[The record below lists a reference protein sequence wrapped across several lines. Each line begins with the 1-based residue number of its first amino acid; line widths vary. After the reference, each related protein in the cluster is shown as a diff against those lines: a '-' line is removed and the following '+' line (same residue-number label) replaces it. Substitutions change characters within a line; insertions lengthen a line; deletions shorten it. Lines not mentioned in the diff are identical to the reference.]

1 MEEKAIFKKPD
12 IFTRPFAVL
21 ILGFAGGFFDA
32 YTYVARGKVFCNA
45 QTGNLILMTI
55 GLAGGEGLNAL
66 RYLVPVAFFILA
78 NFVGEAVYRLAKR
91 KARRKGM
98 PDDTERFLYH
108 CGILAAEIL
117 LLTVVGGIPVSF
129 TTVLPNALISS
140 VAALQYH
147 AFRDMN
153 GVPLSTVFCT
163 NNLRLLSGHLFSAA
177 ADKDKVSLKKAGKYL
192 LLIACFFCGV
202 AAGYF
207 LTDWAMQ
214 YAILFISA
222 LFAALLLWVLAIRRK
237 EARSALNDKNAEE
250 TEKEVL

>member
-129 TTVLPNALISS
+129 PTVLPNALISS

-147 AFRDMN
+147 AFRDM
-153 GVPLSTVFCT
+153 
-163 NNLRLLSGHLFSAA
+163 SGHLFSAA

-192 LLIACFFCGV
+192 LLIACFLCGV

>member
-129 TTVLPNALISS
+129 PTVLPNALISS

-192 LLIACFFCGV
+192 LLIACFLCGV

-207 LTDWAMQ
+207 LTAWAMH